1 MKLIFAFALIV
12 VLFFLYLQSNSR
24 STFEQP
30 RIPKIIWSFW
40 DKDEIPEF
48 IQKCVDTWKKY
59 NPDYAINFMTT
70 STLKNYVG
78 EEEANKMI
86 NWKFNDSPQRLSDLV
101 RLSVVSK
108 FGGIWLDASV
118 VCFNSFDWV
127 QNENSDAIVFSIKEL
142 SVDPTIESWFIA
154 AVPSNQY
161 VTKWN
166 EEFRGIDQ
174 YESVDDYIKKSG
186 TNQDAIAYN
195 INYLVVYLCARKVYH
210 DLGPDSVKIKSASD
224 GPYNYMVK
232 GGIKT
237 LCDEHGTFAK
247 FRRDERKEMTPD
259 VEACIFSP
267 KPDVKIL
274 SPEV

>member
-1 MKLIFAFALIV
+1 MRKIVAV
-12 VLFFLYLQSNSR
+12 VLFVVLLVILIVLVKRTPTSK
-24 STFEQP
+24 FET
-30 RIPKIIWSFW
+30 IPKILWTFW

-48 IQKCVDTWKKY
+48 IQKCIDTWKKY
-59 NPDYAINFMTT
+59 NPDYKVNVLTT
-70 STLKNYVG
+70 STLKDYVG
-78 EEEANKMI
+78 EEEANNII

-101 RLSVVSK
+101 RLSVISK

-127 QNENSDAIVFSIKEL
+127 NGENSDAIVFSIKEL
-142 SVDPTIESWFIA
+142 STDPTIESWFIA
-154 AVPSNQY
+154 AVPGNPY

-166 EEFRGIDQ
+166 EEMRGIDQ
-174 YESVDDYIKKSG
+174 YESIDDYITKSG

-210 DLGPDSVKIKSASD
+210 DLGPDSVKIMNATD

-232 GGIKT
+232 GGIKS

-247 FRRDERKEMTPD
+247 FRKDERNLMTPE
-259 VEACIFSP
+259 VEACIFNP
-267 KPDVKIL
+267 TI
-274 SPEV
+274 